1 MPSFYFDNNDRGDEN
16 RAMSTSK
23 QVDVSQIFA
32 PDAQNIVSHTRK
44 SKESTNFTIKDKIPF
59 RWWYGKIV
67 ELSEEEK
74 AAINRIR
81 HQSRRQYQKPC
92 SVCGEEGVLEYR
104 KTSDGNST
112 LLCEPCCKSYIAS
125 AIKLQQK
132 MEEKNEKSN
141 NRSKG

>member
-1 MPSFYFDNNDRGDEN
+1 
-16 RAMSTSK
+16 MSVSTK
-23 QVDVSQIFA
+23 QQGSSEFIA
-32 PDAQNIVSHTRK
+32 DAQNIVSRTRK

-59 RWWYGKIV
+59 RWRYGKIV

-74 AAINRIR
+74 AEVNRIR

-112 LLCEPCCKSYIAS
+112 LLCEPCCESYIAS

-132 MEEKNEKSN
+132 MEEK
-141 NRSKG
+141 